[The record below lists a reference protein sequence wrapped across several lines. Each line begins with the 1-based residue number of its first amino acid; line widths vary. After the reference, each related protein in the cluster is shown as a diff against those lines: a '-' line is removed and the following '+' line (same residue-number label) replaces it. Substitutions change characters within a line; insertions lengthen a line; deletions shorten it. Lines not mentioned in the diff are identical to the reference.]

1 MLYNLTGIPSCTR
14 SKNPSSYSE
23 NALGFLRFGQG
34 YASFVAALKGQEL
47 NQPNHLG
54 YKSRGTKARAR
65 DDFSVQELVG
75 CAQLGRLAVGGYFV
89 LRCDFVT

>member
-1 MLYNLTGIPSCTR
+1 M
-14 SKNPSSYSE
+14 
-23 NALGFLRFGQG
+23 
-34 YASFVAALKGQEL
+34 AALKGQEL

-54 YKSRGTKARAR
+54 YKSRGSEAKAR
-65 DDFSVQELVG
+65 DDFSVQDLVG